1 MNKRNLLP
9 ILFCI
14 IFISLIWTI
23 TNFYSDSLTNK
34 LSELK
39 ELQRKVKI
47 TQSFADQKSPAELV
61 KRINEFAPETLDKAA
76 ITSEL
81 TQFARE
87 SNIEISSI
95 STDDKVTKEV
105 GIEMPSIPVP
115 MNEKMTKVKNTNDL
129 DANKASINTFK
140 SVKIILK
147 ITGGKREIYTFLQ
160 KLTQSKR
167 YIVIDTVNLSFD
179 KGLDGVEGTI
189 NAITYYK

>member
-1 MNKRNLLP
+1 MNKKNLLP
-9 ILFCI
+9 MLFCI
-14 IFISLIWTI
+14 IFITLIWTI

-47 TQSFADQKSPAELV
+47 TQSFANQKSPAELV
-61 KRINEFAPETLDKAA
+61 KRINEFAPETLDKGV

-87 SNIEISSI
+87 ANIEISSI
-95 STDDKVTKEV
+95 STDEKVTKEV

-129 DANKASINTFK
+129 DANKVSINTFK

-147 ITGGKREIYTFLQ
+147 ITGGKREVYTFLQ

>member
-1 MNKRNLLP
+1 MNRKNIFP

-23 TNFYSDSLTNK
+23 TNFYSDFLTNK

-39 ELQRKVKI
+39 ELERKAKI
-47 TQSFADQKSPAELV
+47 TQSFANQKSPAELV
-61 KRINEFAPETLDKAA
+61 KRINEFAPETLDKGA
-76 ITSEL
+76 ITNEL

-95 STDDKVTKEV
+95 SIDGKLTKTQNTD
-105 GIEMPSIPVP
+105 SS
-115 MNEKMTKVKNTNDL
+115 NTDNTI
-129 DANKASINTFK
+129 INTLK
-140 SVKIILK
+140 SEGILLK
-147 ITGGKREIYTFLQ
+147 ITGGKREVYTFLQ

-167 YIVIDTVNLSFD
+167 YIMIDTVNLSFD
-179 KGLDGVEGTI
+179 KGLDRGEGTI

>member
-1 MNKRNLLP
+1 MNKKNLLP

-47 TQSFADQKSPAELV
+47 TQSFANQKSPAELV
-61 KRINEFAPETLDKAA
+61 KRINEFAPETLDKGV

-87 SNIEISSI
+87 ANIEISSI
-95 STDDKVTKEV
+95 STDEKVTKEV

-129 DANKASINTFK
+129 DANKVSINTFK

-147 ITGGKREIYTFLQ
+147 ITGDKREVYTFLQ

-179 KGLDGVEGTI
+179 KGVNSVGTI

>member
-1 MNKRNLLP
+1 MNKKNLLP

-39 ELQRKVKI
+39 GLQRKVKI
-47 TQSFADQKSPAELV
+47 TQSFANQKSPAELV
-61 KRINEFAPETLDKAA
+61 KRINEFAPETLDKGA

-95 STDDKVTKEV
+95 STDEKVTKDV
-105 GIEMPSIPVP
+105 SIEMPSIP
-115 MNEKMTKVKNTNDL
+115 MNEKMTKVTNTNDL

-140 SVKIILK
+140 SVQIILK
-147 ITGGKREIYTFLQ
+147 ITGDKREVYTFLQ

-179 KGLDGVEGTI
+179 KGVNSVGTI

>member
-1 MNKRNLLP
+1 M
-9 ILFCI
+9 LFCI
-14 IFISLIWTI
+14 IFITLIWTI

-47 TQSFADQKSPAELV
+47 TQSFANQKSPAELV
-61 KRINEFAPETLDKAA
+61 KRINEFAPETLDKGV

-87 SNIEISSI
+87 ANIEISSI
-95 STDDKVTKEV
+95 STDEKVTKEV

-129 DANKASINTFK
+129 DANKVSINTFK

-147 ITGGKREIYTFLQ
+147 ITGGKREVYTFLQ